1 MATTTLPTLHAY
13 FGYRD
18 APAALDWL
26 GRAFGFETT
35 MRFGDDAGGI
45 QHAELRLGDAAVF
58 VFTDGE
64 RGEALPRR
72 GETVGFGTYVWLA
85 DEAAV
90 EAVHRRA
97 VEAGAVDVLAPG
109 ATPWGNFRCRVAD
122 PEGYEWTFG
131 THRPGEPA
139 GDW

>member
-1 MATTTLPTLHAY
+1 MPSTSTATLHAY
-13 FGYRD
+13 LGFRD
-18 APAALDWL
+18 APAALEWL
-26 GRAFGFETT
+26 ERAFGFATT
-35 MRFGDDAGGI
+35 MRFPDDDGGV
-45 QHAELRLGDAAVF
+45 QHAELRLGDV
-58 VFTDGE
+58 
-64 RGEALPRR
+64 ALMAFSDPDRVAPARR
-72 GETVGFGTYVWLA
+72 GETVGWGLYVRLA

-90 EAVHRRA
+90 HEVHRRA

-139 GDW
+139 GDP